1 LPAPFTFVKIKIQ
14 KNMINYNFEN
24 KNTGTVLMTIVA
36 VLLVSL
42 IFWVSTDIINKIKVR
57 ENMPAMNTLVVSAT
71 NDVYAKPDLAL
82 TTFSVVSE
90 AKTVQGAM
98 QDNAAKMNAV
108 IASVKSQG
116 VEDKDLKTTNFNIS
130 PRYEWENPACAYS
143 YCPSGKRILTGYDI
157 NQSLEVKMRDL
168 TKIGSIIEGA
178 TEAGANEVGSLQFTI
193 DNEDALKEE
202 ARNNAIEE
210 AKSKA
215 KNLAEKLDIR
225 LVKIVSFS
233 ESGSFPVPY
242 YATSAKEASGMG
254 GGAPDIQT
262 GENKISVTVS
272 LTYQIK

>member
-1 LPAPFTFVKIKIQ
+1 
-14 KNMINYNFEN
+14 MINCNFEN
-24 KNTGTVLMTIVA
+24 KKAILITIVA
-36 VLLVSL
+36 VLLISL
-42 IFWVSTDIINKIKVR
+42 IVWVSVDIANKIR
-57 ENMPAMNTLVVSAT
+57 AGGNMPAANTLIVSAT

-82 TTFSVVSE
+82 TTFSVVTE
-90 AKTVQGAM
+90 AKTVELAM

-130 PRYEWENPACAYS
+130 PRYEWDKEWRN
-143 YCPSGKRILTGYDI
+143 RTLVGYEVS
-157 NQSLEVKMRDL
+157 QSLQVKIRDL
-168 TKIGSIIEGA
+168 TKIGDIIQGA
-178 TEAGANEVGSLQFTI
+178 TGAGANEVGNLQFTI

-202 ARNNAIEE
+202 ARNKAIDE
-210 AKSKA
+210 AKTKA
-215 KNLAEKLDIR
+215 KNLAEKLGIR
-225 LVKIVSFS
+225 LVKIISFS

-242 YATSAKEASGMG
+242 YMASAKEASGMG

>member
-1 LPAPFTFVKIKIQ
+1 
-14 KNMINYNFEN
+14 MINYNFEN

-90 AKTVQGAM
+90 AKTVELAM